1 MVPGEKTGHRFRRS
15 LRGSGHRREAF
26 RGSKSE
32 TATLATRIFR
42 VGSGFSGMFPAGTC
56 VEEKFSVEV
65 DLDSMRLDREG
76 ELLLGE
82 VGGEEAEGSAPF
94 SIACEEVVES
104 AEGAGFA
111 NDNLVDEAVD
121 VFGCMFLGGFWAG
134 QR

>member
-1 MVPGEKTGHRFRRS
+1 
-15 LRGSGHRREAF
+15 
-26 RGSKSE
+26 
-32 TATLATRIFR
+32 
-42 VGSGFSGMFPAGTC
+42 
-56 VEEKFSVEV
+56 
-65 DLDSMRLDREG
+65 MRLDRES

-82 VGGEEAEGSAPF
+82 LGGKEAEGSAPF

-121 VFGCMFLGGFWAG
+121 VFGCMFLGGFWAD